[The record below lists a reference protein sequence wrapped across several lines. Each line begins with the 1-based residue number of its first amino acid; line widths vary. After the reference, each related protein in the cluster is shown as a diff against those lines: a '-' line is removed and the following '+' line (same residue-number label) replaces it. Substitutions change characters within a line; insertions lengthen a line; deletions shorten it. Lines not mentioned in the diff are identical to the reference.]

1 MRTEEQM
8 MKLILDTA
16 KEDERILAVYMNGSR
31 TNPNAP
37 KGIFQDYDIVYVVTE
52 TESFQKDRTWIDRF
66 GERLFMQYP
75 EEGFFGT
82 ADRENCQRFLRHVR
96 QLPADA
102 SEIYPSC

>member
-37 KGIFQDYDIVYVVTE
+37 KDIFQDYDIIYVVTE
-52 TESFQKDRTWIDRF
+52 TESFRKTEPGSTGSESGCSCSIRRKDFRDCGQGKLSAF
-66 GERLFMQYP
+66 P
-75 EEGFFGT
+75 
-82 ADRENCQRFLRHVR
+82 
-96 QLPADA
+96 
-102 SEIYPSC
+102 

>member
-37 KGIFQDYDIVYVVTE
+37 KDIFQDYDIIYVVTE

-96 QLPADA
+96 QLAADA